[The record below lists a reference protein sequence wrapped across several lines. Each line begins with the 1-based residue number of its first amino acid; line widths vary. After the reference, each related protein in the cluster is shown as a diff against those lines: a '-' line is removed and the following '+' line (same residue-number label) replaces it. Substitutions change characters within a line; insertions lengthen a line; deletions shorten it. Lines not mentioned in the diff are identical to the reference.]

1 MELGLFLIRLAI
13 GGTVTAHGLQKLL
26 DPERGGH
33 GIDATAGFLDRLG
46 FQPARAHA
54 WLLAVA
60 ELAGGLGLAVG
71 LLTPVAT
78 AAVIGVMVAAI
89 TAVHL
94 DHGFFAQDGG
104 IEFPM
109 VLGLGTA
116 AVAIA
121 GPGDWS
127 VDHALGDP
135 LTGAG
140 WAAAAVLLGVGAG
153 LLTVAARRISALGT
167 TGRGSRPAHT

>member
-1 MELGLFLIRLAI
+1 MELGPLLIRLAV
-13 GGTVTAHGLQKLL
+13 GGTVAAHGLQKVL
-26 DPERGGH
+26 DPRRGGH

-46 FQPARAHA
+46 FRPARAHA

-71 LLTPVAT
+71 LLTAVAA

-89 TAVHL
+89 AAVHL
-94 DHGFFAQDGG
+94 DHGFFTQDGG

-109 VLGLGTA
+109 VLGVGAA
-116 AVAIA
+116 AVAII

-127 VDHALGDP
+127 LDHALGVA
-135 LTGAG
+135 LTGDG

-153 LLTVAARRISALGT
+153 FLTVAARRLSALGA
-167 TGRGSRPAHT
+167 GRGPRPAHT

>member
-1 MELGLFLIRLAI
+1 MELGLLLIRLSI
-13 GGTVTAHGLQKLL
+13 GGTVAAHGLQKLL
-26 DPERGGH
+26 DPRRGGH
-33 GIDATAGFLDRLG
+33 GIDDTAGFLDRLG
-46 FQPARAHA
+46 FRPARAHA

-71 LLTPVAT
+71 LLTPVAA

-89 TAVHL
+89 AAVHL

-104 IEFPM
+104 IEFPL
-109 VLGLGTA
+109 VLGLGAA
-116 AVAIA
+116 AVAFS

-127 VDHALGDP
+127 LDHGLGVA
-135 LTGAG
+135 LTGDG

-153 LLTVAARRISALGT
+153 FLTVAARRLSALGA
-167 TGRGSRPAHT
+167 GRGPRPAHT